1 MSEPGPFD
9 PISDEEFAA
18 TRRRA
23 AESEPAS
30 EPAPEP
36 APAAAQRRTRDPR
49 IASAAAAAAVFV
61 GVAAVAGA
69 VIGHSLWTSQQQP
82 AAISGGSGGFGGSGS
97 FGGSGIS
104 PSSGTSTKAVGGPS
118 DPAAIAD
125 KVDDAL
131 VDINVQSSYQGSAG
145 AGTGIVISS
154 DGTVVTNNHV
164 ITGATKI
171 TATDIGNGKTYDVKV
186 VGYDPSHDIAVLKLQ
201 DASGLATA
209 KLGDSSQLSVGDAVV
224 GVGNAGG
231 AGGTPSSAGGS
242 IGALNQTITAADDF
256 DATSEQ
262 LSGLIQVNA
271 DIQPG
276 DSGGALVDA
285 DGNVIGMNT
294 AGAVGF
300 RFEQGTSQAYAIPI
314 NQVAETA
321 THVLA
326 GHGSSTLHLGDT
338 AFLGVSVG
346 SADNGGLG
354 DFGQGGS
361 SSTGVQVGG
370 VLDGQAAQSAGLS
383 AGDVITSLGGAAVD
397 SPTTLSGLM
406 LRYHPGDNVQVGWTD
421 TSGLQHS
428 TSVTLG
434 SGPPA

>member
-1 MSEPGPFD
+1 M
-9 PISDEEFAA
+9 
-18 TRRRA
+18 
-23 AESEPAS
+23 
-30 EPAPEP
+30 
-36 APAAAQRRTRDPR
+36 TRDPR

-61 GVAAVAGA
+61 GLAAVAGA
-69 VIGHSLWTSQQQP
+69 VIGHSLWTTQQQQP
-82 AAISGGSGGFGGSGS
+82 AAISGGGSSASGS
-97 FGGSGIS
+97 
-104 PSSGTSTKAVGGPS
+104 SSNATGGPS
-118 DPAAIAD
+118 DPAAIAS
-125 KVDDAL
+125 KVDDGL

-154 DGTVVTNNHV
+154 DGKVVTNNHV

-171 TATDIGNGKTYDVKV
+171 TATDIGNGKTYAVKV
-186 VGYDPSHDIAVLKLQ
+186 LGYDPSHDIAVLQLQ
-201 DASGLATA
+201 GASGLATA

-256 DATSEQ
+256 AGTSEQ

-271 DIQPG
+271 NIQPG
-276 DSGGALVDA
+276 DSGGALLDA

-294 AGAVGF
+294 AGSAGF
-300 RFEQGTSQAYAIPI
+300 RFDQGAGASQAYAIPI

-326 GHGSSTLHLGDT
+326 GNGSSTLHIGDT

-346 SADNGGLG
+346 SADSSSFG
-354 DFGQGGS
+354 DFGQG
-361 SSTGVQVGG
+361 SSTGSGVQVGG
-370 VLDGQAAQSAGLS
+370 VLDGQAAQSAGLG
-383 AGDVITSLGGAAVD
+383 AGDVITSIGGATVD

-406 LRYHPGDNVQVGWTD
+406 LQYHPGDKVSVGWTD
-421 TSGLQHS
+421 TSGQRHS
-428 TSVTLG
+428 SSVTLG